1 MTEEELQHLL
11 AAHKGAA
18 GALMALCAEM
28 FVRARRSGNES
39 PVPLHAILESTARA
53 IERCPPPLLAQAPE
67 HLHPHMHQAFHA
79 PAVFCK
85 MLAASHPQSGAQ
97 DLLEE
102 FQAFQVQHDAGLK

>member
-1 MTEEELQHLL
+1 MPDEEWQHLL

-28 FVRARRSGNES
+28 FVRARRSGSQS
-39 PVPLHAILESTARA
+39 PVPLHAILESTAA
-53 IERCPPPLLAQAPE
+53 AMSRCPPALLEQAPK
-67 HLHPHMHQAFHA
+67 HLHPRMHQAFHA

-85 MLAASHPQSGAQ
+85 MLVASNPRAEAQ

-102 FQAFQVQHDAGLK
+102 FQAFQIQHDAGLK